1 MSPKLI
7 AIIGAAI
14 VAVALAA
21 PAHAQVDCADWNT
34 GAFFEAADVS
44 DVTRCLLAGADP
56 NAGAASYN
64 YTPLHMT
71 ARRGDAEA
79 VAVLL
84 EAGADPNAG
93 TGRGHTPL
101 YFAATA
107 EIVEALLEAGADPN
121 VKTFNLFE
129 TPLHRMVWVGTAEI
143 VAMLL
148 EAGADPNAQTE
159 YGEIP
164 LHFAATAEIV
174 AMLLEGGGRT
184 RTRKSD
190 TATPRCIERHGGGLP
205 KR

>member
-1 MSPKLI
+1 M
-7 AIIGAAI
+7 
-14 VAVALAA
+14 
-21 PAHAQVDCADWNT
+21 
-34 GAFFEAADVS
+34 
-44 DVTRCLLAGADP
+44 
-56 NAGAASYN
+56 
-64 YTPLHMT
+64 
-71 ARRGDAEA
+71 
-79 VAVLL
+79 
-84 EAGADPNAG
+84 
-93 TGRGHTPL
+93 
-101 YFAATA
+101 
-107 EIVEALLEAGADPN
+107 EALLEAGADPN